1 MKTVLVVDDE
11 PALAWGI
18 GLVLQD
24 EGYAVVTASN
34 GREALER
41 LAGGPVDLVI
51 TDLMMP
57 TMNGFELLGRLAESA
72 TLRDVPVVVMSAM
85 ARAAAEAALGG
96 APRVYLQK
104 PVTVADVLAA
114 VRDLIG

>member
-41 LAGGPVDLVI
+41 LAAGPVDLVI

-57 TMNGFELLGRLAESA
+57 TMNGFELIGRLAESA

-85 ARAAAEAALGG
+85 ARAAAEAALGS

-114 VRDLIG
+114 VRGLIG